1 MNIVYV
7 FTHNCFYDHIL
18 GHKTEIWDFDLI
30 GDDESFLVTGSTDNE
45 IRLWQLLHR
54 EEREDDRDKETEVY
68 SAFKEMTGTLPWF
81 T

>member
-1 MNIVYV
+1 M
-7 FTHNCFYDHIL
+7 
-18 GHKTEIWDFDLI
+18 I

-68 SAFKEMTGTLPWF
+68 SAFKEMTGTLLWF